1 LAEARV
7 FHCWT
12 KRTEDVAAP
21 TPTPADL
28 VAEVHAEYLEANRK
42 WIDCWTAV
50 RRYYATH
57 GNPQG
62 FKRVGDCV
70 FQQLTMDP
78 QLTEIARRENHAR
91 VVRDAKL
98 KAWSDLKLKLSTN
111 DAVHVAGERVQSWP

>member
-1 LAEARV
+1 VLHLWKKIEVVEAPPS
-7 FHCWT
+7 C
-12 KRTEDVAAP
+12 
-21 TPTPADL
+21 TPADL
-28 VAEVHAEYLEANRK
+28 VAEAHAEYVEANRV
-42 WIDCWTAV
+42 WLDAWTAL
-50 RRYYATH
+50 RGYYLKH

-62 FKRVGDCV
+62 LKRVGDGV

-111 DAVHVAGERVQSWP
+111 EAVHVAGERVQPWP